1 MIDHRKPFFP
11 CLPDLDRRRF
21 LKLGAAAPV
30 ALSASSLTA
39 LPFADAWASVD
50 IPPSELRFL
59 EPSDVAILKA
69 LFPVVLAGA
78 IPATFG
84 PEDMEGMIRRIDGS
98 LDRLA
103 PFIKSELRL
112 LFNLMD
118 MAPVRA
124 LLARVWSPWETATEY
139 DLNAFLD
146 RWRESS
152 IPQLRSA
159 YAALHEMIMSAW
171 YGEPASWERA
181 GYAGPPEV
189 DRPEGEDPA

>member
-1 MIDHRKPFFP
+1 MTNHRKPLFP
-11 CLPDLDRRRF
+11 SLPDLNRRSF

-50 IPPSELRFL
+50 IPSSELRFL
-59 EPSDVAILKA
+59 EPGDVTILTA
-69 LFPVVLAGA
+69 LIPIVLAGA
-78 IPATFG
+78 LPATFG
-84 PEDMEGMIRRIDGS
+84 SEDMAEIIRRIDGS

-103 PFIKSELRL
+103 PYIKGELRL
-112 LFNLMD
+112 LLNLMD

-139 DLNAFLD
+139 DLDAFLG
-146 RWRESS
+146 RWRDSS

-159 YAALHEMIMSAW
+159 YAALHEMITSAW
-171 YGEPASWERA
+171 YGESDSWGRI
-181 GYAGPPEV
+181 GYAGPPDVE
-189 DRPEGEDPA
+189 RPIGEDPA